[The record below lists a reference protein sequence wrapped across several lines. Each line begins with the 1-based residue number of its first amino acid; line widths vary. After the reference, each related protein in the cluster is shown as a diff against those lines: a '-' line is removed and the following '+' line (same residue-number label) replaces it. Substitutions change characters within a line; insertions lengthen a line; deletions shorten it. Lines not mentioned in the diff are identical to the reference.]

1 MRDLTGMVT
10 SVQAD
15 LARLPRVLDALLG
28 DLEAVAWR
36 ERPAPTEWSPLE
48 IVCHLRD
55 EEAEDFGARLRVVVE
70 GGTRFAAI
78 DPERWVEQRAYRDTD
93 PRAALATLAERR
105 AANLAFLDGVPPD
118 RLRHAVTHAR
128 LGTLSGL
135 DLLAAWVRG
144 WGPDAG
150 RRCARSTRGRSPMEK
165 APYNSRMSQGEDRY
179 HAERARIE
187 QGHVKYRDK
196 LRAEGKL
203 FVRDRLK
210 LLLDPGSEFQE
221 DWLFARNQEADTPA
235 DGVVTGVGKVGGRTV
250 CLMANDYTVK
260 AGSWGEKTVLKIV
273 RIQEKAA
280 RLRVPMLYLVDAA
293 GGRISEQIKIF
304 PGRFHAGRI
313 FYNEVQLSGVVPQI
327 CILFGPSPAG
337 SAYLP
342 ALTDLV
348 IMVDGKASLYV
359 GSPRMVE
366 MAIGEKTTL
375 EELGGA
381 RMHCTVSGCG
391 DVLAT
396 SDEEAIELAKR
407 YLSYMPGS
415 YREPP
420 ARAAAAEPKPGRSID
435 EIVPYDQRKWFDMY
449 EVIDRVID
457 AGSWFEVKKLFAAEV
472 IVGLARIDGRAVGI
486 VANQPKV
493 KGGVLMVD
501 SSDKAARFI
510 WLCNAFNIP
519 LVYLADVAGFMV
531 GSKVER
537 EGIIRHGAKMV
548 FATSQATVPK
558 ISVIVRKCYG
568 AGLYAMCGPAFE
580 PDATLALPQG
590 QIAIMGPEPAVNAV
604 YYNKIMELPESER
617 AAYVKA
623 KRDEYAQD
631 VDVYKLASEMLIDD
645 IVPGASLRA
654 ELVKRLAYAESK
666 VHEFPQRRNGVF
678 PV

>member
-1 MRDLTGMVT
+1 
-10 SVQAD
+10 
-15 LARLPRVLDALLG
+15 
-28 DLEAVAWR
+28 
-36 ERPAPTEWSPLE
+36 
-48 IVCHLRD
+48 
-55 EEAEDFGARLRVVVE
+55 
-70 GGTRFAAI
+70 
-78 DPERWVEQRAYRDTD
+78 
-93 PRAALATLAERR
+93 
-105 AANLAFLDGVPPD
+105 
-118 RLRHAVTHAR
+118 
-128 LGTLSGL
+128 
-135 DLLAAWVRG
+135 
-144 WGPDAG
+144 
-150 RRCARSTRGRSPMEK
+150 MEK
-165 APYNSRMSQGEDRY
+165 APYNSGMSQGEDRY

-210 LLLDPGSEFQE
+210 LLLEPGSEFQE

-472 IVGLARIDGRAVGI
+472 IVGLARIDGRSVGI

>member
-1 MRDLTGMVT
+1 
-10 SVQAD
+10 
-15 LARLPRVLDALLG
+15 
-28 DLEAVAWR
+28 
-36 ERPAPTEWSPLE
+36 
-48 IVCHLRD
+48 
-55 EEAEDFGARLRVVVE
+55 
-70 GGTRFAAI
+70 
-78 DPERWVEQRAYRDTD
+78 
-93 PRAALATLAERR
+93 
-105 AANLAFLDGVPPD
+105 
-118 RLRHAVTHAR
+118 
-128 LGTLSGL
+128 
-135 DLLAAWVRG
+135 
-144 WGPDAG
+144 
-150 RRCARSTRGRSPMEK
+150 
-165 APYNSRMSQGEDRY
+165 MSQGEERY
-179 HAERARIE
+179 FQERARIE
-187 QGHVKYRDK
+187 QGHTRYRDK

-203 FVRDRLK
+203 FVRDRLA
-210 LLLDPGSEFQE
+210 LLLDPGTELQE

-235 DGVVTGVGKVGGRTV
+235 DGVVTGVGRVGGRTV
-250 CLMANDYTVK
+250 CIMANDYTVK
-260 AGSWGEKTVLKIV
+260 AGSWGEKTVQKIV

-280 RLRVPMLYLVDAA
+280 RLQVPMLYLVDAA

-313 FYNEVQLSGVVPQI
+313 FYNEVQLSGVVPQV

-375 EELGGA
+375 EDLGGA
-381 RMHCTVSGCG
+381 RMHTEVSGCG
-391 DVLAT
+391 DVLAA

-415 YREPP
+415 YKETAAGCMAADPP
-420 ARAAAAEPKPGRSID
+420 PGRSID

-449 EVIDRVID
+449 ELIDRLVD
-457 AGSWFEVKKLFAAEV
+457 GDSWFEIKKRFAGEI
-472 IVGLARIDGRAVGI
+472 IVGLARLGGRVVGI

-519 LVYLADVAGFMV
+519 LVYLSDIAGFMV
-531 GSKVER
+531 GTKVER
-537 EGIIRHGAKMV
+537 QGIIRHGAKMV

-558 ISVIVRKCYG
+558 ICVIVRKCYG

-604 YYNKIMELPESER
+604 YFNKIMELPEAER
-617 AAYVKA
+617 AAWVKA

-645 IVPGASLRA
+645 IVAGSALRA
-654 ELVKRLAYAESK
+654 ELIKRLAFAESK
-666 VHEFPQRRNGVF
+666 TQTFPARRN
-678 PV
+678 PVLPV